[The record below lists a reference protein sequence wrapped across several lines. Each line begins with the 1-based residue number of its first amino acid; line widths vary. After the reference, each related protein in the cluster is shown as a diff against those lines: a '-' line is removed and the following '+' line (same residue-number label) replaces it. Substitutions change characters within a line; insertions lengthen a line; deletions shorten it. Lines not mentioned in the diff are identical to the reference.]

1 MHSNMVFVLHP
12 GGSNSQ
18 LFFIMI
24 AAYHFG
30 RVCNSLSHPINASRS
45 LLRSK
50 IVMFFSRI
58 NSPKLVLIEYI
69 IQILSYPRA
78 ICPKKC
84 AQIFCDVDFQ
94 KYTLSYSIAYPTY
107 PLRTQDE
114 TGMYRTAEKGEI
126 EYFPGVNSSFEL
138 PQKPDLILGTS
149 KLDVGIRA
157 GRVIEPLHNQGF
169 LKNKPKDLQ
178 S

>member
-1 MHSNMVFVLHP
+1 MRSNFLRRRPPEVYLILLHCLP
-12 GGSNSQ
+12 H
-18 LFFIMI
+18 L
-24 AAYHFG
+24 
-30 RVCNSLSHPINASRS
+30 
-45 LLRSK
+45 
-50 IVMFFSRI
+50 
-58 NSPKLVLIEYI
+58 
-69 IQILSYPRA
+69 
-78 ICPKKC
+78 
-84 AQIFCDVDFQ
+84 
-94 KYTLSYSIAYPTY
+94 

-157 GRVIEPLHNQGF
+157 GRVIDPLHNQGF
-169 LKNKPKDLQ
+169 FKNKPKDLQ